1 MKTYSTSEFAKK
13 AHVSIRTVRY
23 YSNIGLLKPG
33 FNEEGHY
40 FYTEDDFFRLQKI
53 LSLKY
58 FGFSLKE
65 IEQFIGNSSADEVKQ
80 LFDMQIKLIR
90 KKIENLKQVEKG
102 LIDANKIIESNGKL
116 KWSDVINLLYLLNM
130 EEQLLEQ
137 YRNSENLAIRI
148 RLHADYSNNIEGW
161 FPWLLN
167 QISIEENQKILEIG
181 CGNGELWKN
190 ANKDRLSK
198 SQIILSDISSGMIQD
213 AMNNLKDV
221 HFEYAVFDCKETP
234 YKDNEFDK
242 VIANHMLFYVKDI
255 AGALYEVCRILK
267 SQGEFYCSTYG
278 KNHMKEISD
287 LAKGF
292 DERINL
298 SEIELFK
305 IFGLENGESIL
316 REHFEEVS
324 LRRYDDYLDVDD
336 VELLCKYIY
345 SCHGNQNEILVG
357 RKAEFEK
364 YLTKEMKKSKIRIS
378 KDAGV
383 FVCKRPK
390 V

>member
-23 YSNIGLLKPG
+23 YSNIGLLNARLG
-33 FNEEGHY
+33 EDEHY
-40 FYTEDDFFRLQKI
+40 YYTEDDFFRLQKI

-65 IEQFIGNSSADEVKQ
+65 IEQFIGNNSTDEVKQ
-80 LFDMQIKLIR
+80 LFDMQIKLVR

-102 LIDANKIIESNGKL
+102 LIDANKIIESNGTL
-116 KWSDVINLLYLLNM
+116 KWTDVINLLHLLNM

-148 RLHADYSNNIEGW
+148 RLHADYSHNTEGW
-161 FPWLLN
+161 FPWLLK
-167 QISIEENQKILEIG
+167 QIAIEEQQNILEIG
-181 CGNGELWKN
+181 CGNGELWKS
-190 ANKDRLSK
+190 ADIDELSK
-198 SQIILSDISSGMIQD
+198 TQITLSDISSGMIQD
-213 AMNNLKDV
+213 AMNNLKDG
-221 HFEYAVFDCKETP
+221 HFEYAVFDCSEAP
-234 YKDNEFDK
+234 YEDNEFDK

-267 SQGEFYCSTYG
+267 PEGEFYCSTYG

-287 LAKGF
+287 LAKAF

-324 LRRYDDYLDVDD
+324 LRRYEDYLDVDD
-336 VELLCKYIY
+336 IELLCEYIY
-345 SCHGNQNEILVG
+345 SCHGNQNEILIG
-357 RKAEFEK
+357 RKEEFK
-364 YLTKEMKKSKIRIS
+364 NFLLKEMRKGKLRIS

-383 FVCKRPK
+383 FVCRRPK